1 MRFNADF
8 VKPRYIFITIS
19 IILVV
24 VSAIFI
30 FTEGFN
36 LGVDFLGGTEV
47 VVGVDSHAL
56 GITDNLNSAAM
67 RRVMST
73 VMDSNKLRIVP
84 MQIGTSKKEDFF
96 SLLFYPNSGV
106 STSTNISEFIASAF
120 AKTYPNS
127 KAANFEKFKEDKA
140 NYVKFVESLMDQT
153 KSINNEIASLP
164 LTLTDSDINKIRID
178 GNKYLQKLN
187 SVALENDIKSFY
199 QSSTT
204 SAASMVNELQI
215 EVIKATKV
223 LNSLNSK
230 NAQVNLAD
238 LTSEI
243 QVLNGYLDNLKSNVK
258 KSDVPGIDIQ
268 SISFVSG
275 YASAEIA
282 SLSTWAIIVT
292 VLAILIYITLRFK
305 FIFGVGAIV
314 ALIHDVTITLGLFAI
329 FRIPFDA
336 PVVAAILTIF
346 GYSLNDT
353 IVVYDRIRENL
364 KSMRSV
370 PYYDIINLSI
380 NQTLSRSLN
389 TSLTTLIT
397 VVVMLF
403 FGGSVLKPFSFAL
416 TFGII
421 VGTYSSIYIAS
432 PILLSWLEKT
442 APRTRV
448 KKASSKT
455 SSKRKK
461 KK

>member
-1 MRFNADF
+1 MRFKIDF

-19 IILVV
+19 IALVV
-24 VSAIFI
+24 LSTIFI
-30 FTEGFN
+30 FTKGFN

-47 VVGVDSHAL
+47 VVGIDSNAL
-56 GITDNLNSAAM
+56 GITNKVDSATM
-67 RRVMST
+67 RQIMSN
-73 VMDSNKLRIVP
+73 VMDPNKLRIVP
-84 MQIGTSKKEDFF
+84 MQIGTKKKEEFF
-96 SLLFYPNSGV
+96 SLLFYPKSGV
-106 STSTNISEFIASAF
+106 STSTNISEFVASAF
-120 AKTYPNS
+120 AKAYPQS
-127 KAANFEKFKEDKA
+127 KAANFEQFKKDKA
-140 NYVKFVESLMDQT
+140 NYVKFVESLISRT
-153 KSINNEIASLP
+153 KSIDNEIASLP
-164 LTLTDSDINKIRID
+164 LTITQSDIDKIKAD
-178 GNKYLQKLN
+178 GNKYLQVINGSNLQN
-187 SVALENDIKSFY
+187 QIESFY
-199 QSSTT
+199 QSSATKP
-204 SAASMVNELQI
+204 ASMVEKLQI
-215 EVIKATKV
+215 EAIKATKI
-223 LNSLNSK
+223 LNDLNTK
-230 NAQVNLAD
+230 NAQINLAN

-243 QVLNGYLDNLKSNVK
+243 QILNSYLANLKSNVK

-292 VLAILIYITLRFK
+292 VLSILIYITLRFK

-314 ALIHDVTITLGLFAI
+314 ALLHDVTISLGLFAI
-329 FRIPFDA
+329 FQIPFDA

-364 KSMRSV
+364 KKMRSV

-397 VVVMLF
+397 VVALLLL
-403 FGGSVLKPFSFAL
+403 GGSVLKPFAFAL
-416 TFGII
+416 TFGIV

-448 KKASSKT
+448 KRNSSKT
-455 SSKRKK
+455 KKSK
-461 KK
+461 